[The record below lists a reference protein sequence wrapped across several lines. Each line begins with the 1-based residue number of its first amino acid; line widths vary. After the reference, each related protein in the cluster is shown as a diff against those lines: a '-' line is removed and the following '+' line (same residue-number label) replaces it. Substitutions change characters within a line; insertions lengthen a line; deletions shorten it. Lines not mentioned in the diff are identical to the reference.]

1 MSGHLT
7 VGIDGANREDVMRL
21 LIILCS
27 VFLLASCSFGGFK
40 PPRAYDVWILK
51 TTGSNTDYDWFD
63 RRNKDMRA
71 CGMDPV
77 LGESSY
83 AKVNLCLEQKGWYL
97 AGGPVCEN
105 ELNWTDKE
113 CIEWRK
119 KHSAP
124 DVKPWSPKENSD
136 YITKILGLEQAPM
149 TEEAKRLMRMREK
162 TWWEKLLGL

>member
-1 MSGHLT
+1 
-7 VGIDGANREDVMRL
+7 MRL

-40 PPRAYDVWILK
+40 PPRAYDVWHLQESQNYRLPPVSE
-51 TTGSNTDYDWFD
+51 SNYVHEYLTV
-63 RRNKDMRA
+63 RENDMRT
-71 CGMDPV
+71 CGMDPM

-124 DVKPWSPKENSD
+124 DVKPWSPEENSD